1 MMAAFRLLSQQ
12 MMHVWSATG
21 CGGGGDEAV
30 LIVSCEPY
38 PASCEATEPSCELQ
52 AAVAAAAADAAA
64 AAAAPLAWSRWR
76 RFLRRRRGPTTQA
89 GRVCRA
95 DTGPSAHGIYGVHC
109 AQYERCTQ
117 HVYNWCTQYSD
128 GRLTSFQVTSHAK
141 FISPS
146 TSIHNWQTG
155 YELNE
160 RPSSSHTSTWILHT
174 S

>member
-21 CGGGGDEAV
+21 CCGGGDEAV

-52 AAVAAAAADAAA
+52 AAAADAAAA

-89 GRVCRA
+89 GRVCRT
-95 DTGPSAHGIYGVHC
+95 DTGPSAHGTRRVDSTNGTHSTCITGAHS
-109 AQYERCTQ
+109 TQ
-117 HVYNWCTQYSD
+117 TVGS
-128 GRLTSFQVTSHAK
+128 RLTSFQAPSHTK
-141 FISPS
+141 FISPFHS
-146 TSIHNWQTG
+146 NS
-155 YELNE
+155 
-160 RPSSSHTSTWILHT
+160 
-174 S
+174 